1 MQQAQQQL
9 QTKRGQLLLKRTFD
23 LLVSLVSIIVLSP
36 VLLLVALSIKL
47 DNPGPVFYR
56 QQRVGRNGEP
66 FSILKFRTMVVDA
79 DRLGLLTVGRDA
91 RITRVGRFLRK
102 TKLDE
107 LAQLFNVL
115 IGEMSLV
122 GPRPE
127 VPKYVA
133 MYSEAQR
140 AVLALKPGITDL
152 ASIRYRDENALLGRS
167 ADPERTYIDE
177 VMPAKLAINLD
188 YLAHFSFWGDIRLL
202 WGTVCALLGDA
213 RRKK

>member
-9 QTKRGQLLLKRTFD
+9 QKKRGSLLLKRAFD
-23 LLVSLVSIIVLSP
+23 LLVSTVSIVVLSP
-36 VLLLVALSIKL
+36 VLLIIALAIKL
-47 DNPGPVFYR
+47 DSPGPVFYR
-56 QQRVGRNGEP
+56 QQRIGRNGAP
-66 FSILKFRTMVVDA
+66 FAILKFRTMVVDA
-79 DRLGLLTVGRDA
+79 DRLGLLTIGRDA

-107 LAQLFNVL
+107 LAQLFNVF

-133 MYSEAQR
+133 LYTDEQR

-152 ASIRYRDENALLGRS
+152 ASIRYRDENALLGQS
-167 ADPERTYIDE
+167 TDPERVYIDE

-188 YLAHFSFWGDIRLL
+188 YLAHFSFWGDIGLL
-202 WGTVCALLGDA
+202 FATVGALLGDA
-213 RRKK
+213 RQKK